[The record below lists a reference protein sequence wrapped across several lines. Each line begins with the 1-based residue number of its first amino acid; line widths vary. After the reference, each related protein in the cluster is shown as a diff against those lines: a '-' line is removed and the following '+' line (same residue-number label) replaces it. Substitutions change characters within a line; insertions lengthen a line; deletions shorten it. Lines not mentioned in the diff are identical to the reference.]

1 MTVEQTV
8 DATYGALD
16 EVLLNLGFEAS
27 RGMNEF
33 GLPYVV
39 YENKEY
45 DAVIFLPARLEEEH
59 IYGGHYI
66 VAVKTVEG
74 RGVTSRAEFDKM
86 LFQHTRKEAQ
96 AA

>member
-8 DATYGALD
+8 NATYEDL
-16 EVLLNLGFEAS
+16 EQVLLELGFQAS
-27 RGMNEF
+27 RGLNGF
-33 GLPYVV
+33 GMPYVV

-45 DAVIFLPARLEEEH
+45 DAVIFLAAHPGEEKM
-59 IYGGHYI
+59 YGGDYI

-74 RGVTSRAEFDKM
+74 RGVASRAAFDAL
-86 LFQHTRKEAQ
+86 LFRETRKEAQ